1 METEHNSATGKV
13 LMALLVGT
21 ALGAAIGVLFAP
33 DKGSETRDR
42 IASGARDAA
51 SDLKKKMKDEAVNI
65 RNKAEA
71 MVDRADRK
79 VGELADH
86 EGKKLML

>member
-1 METEHNSATGKV
+1 METVHSSATGKV
-13 LMALLVGT
+13 ILALLVGT
-21 ALGAAIGVLFAP
+21 ALGAALGVLFAP
-33 DKGSETRDR
+33 DKGSETRGK
-42 IASGARDAA
+42 IADGAKDAA
-51 SDLKKKMKDEAVNI
+51 SDLKRKMKDEVVNF
-65 RNKAEA
+65 RSKAEA